1 MQVSVSPGKIHGTVC
16 APGSKSMMQRVCAAA
31 LLHRGTTIIH
41 NPGISNDDKAALE
54 IIRQLGASIE
64 ARDGSLVI
72 ESNGINPISDVID
85 CGESGLSARLFTSIA
100 ALYDG
105 RITITGHGS
114 LLRRQMFELKNILLQ
129 SGKVLEDFNGFL
141 PLTISAPFH
150 AGDLNIDGTLS
161 SQYLTGALFA
171 LSFSA
176 EKEITITV
184 SNPKSKPYIDLTLKV
199 LADFGKEVTHDQY
212 EVYHI
217 SPSVNEGS
225 GIIVRAVETDWSS
238 AAAWIVAGAIAG
250 DIIIQHLDKD
260 TTQADARLLDV
271 LKDCGA
277 DFHWEGDSLHI
288 RQTNALKSFSFDAT
302 ECPDLFP
309 VLSVLAGA
317 CEGRSE
323 ITGIHRLEHK
333 ESDRAY
339 STGALLRLLGLDYTA
354 AKDTLFI
361 EGKSSFNGGTIS
373 SYNDHRMVMAAAIAA
388 LRADSEIV
396 IENAEAVA
404 KSYPD
409 FFKHLQSLQV
419 RCTQTI

>member
-1 MQVSVSPGKIHGTVC
+1 MQVSVSPGKIQGTVC
-16 APGSKSMMQRVCAAA
+16 PPGSKSMMQRVCAAA
-31 LLHRGTTIIH
+31 LLYRGTTIIH

-54 IIRQLGASIE
+54 IIRQLGATIQE
-64 ARDGSLVI
+64 REGTLVV
-72 ESNGINPISDVID
+72 ESNGIQPVSDVID
-85 CGESGLSARLFTSIA
+85 CGESGLSARLFTSVA

-105 RITITGHGS
+105 RITMTGHGS
-114 LLRRQMFELKNILLQ
+114 ILKRQMFELKNILPQ
-129 SGKVLEDFNGFL
+129 YGKVLGDFNGFL
-141 PLTISAPFH
+141 PITFSGSFQAN
-150 AGDLNIDGTLS
+150 DMNIDGSIS

-171 LSFSA
+171 VAFA
-176 EKEITITV
+176 AYKEITVTV
-184 SNPKSKPYIDLTLKV
+184 NNPKSKPYIDLTLKV
-199 LADFGKEVTHDQY
+199 LADFGKNITHDQY
-212 EVYHI
+212 EVFHI
-217 SPSVNEGS
+217 PPSVNTDAGT
-225 GIIVRAVETDWSS
+225 IVRAIETDWSS
-238 AAAWIVAGAIAG
+238 AAAWIVAGVIAG
-250 DIIIQHLDKD
+250 DIVIQNLDKD

-277 DFHWEGDSLHI
+277 DFNWEGNALHV

-323 ITGIHRLEHK
+323 IKGIHRLEHK

-339 STGALLRLLGLDYTA
+339 TTGALLRLLGLNYSA
-354 AKDTLFI
+354 EKDSLFI
-361 EGKSSFNGGTIS
+361 EGKSSFNGGVIS

-396 IENAEAVA
+396 IEDAEAVG

-409 FFKHLQSLQV
+409 FFKHLRSLQV
-419 RCTQTI
+419 NCIQTV

>member
-1 MQVSVSPGKIHGTVC
+1 
-16 APGSKSMMQRVCAAA
+16 MMQRVCAAA
-31 LLHRGTTIIH
+31 LLHKGQTVIYNAGT
-41 NPGISNDDKAALE
+41 SNDDKAALE
-54 IIRQLGASIE
+54 IIRQLGASVETRGE
-64 ARDGSLVI
+64 ALVV
-72 ESNGINPISDVID
+72 ESNGIHPVSNIID
-85 CGESGLSARLFTSIA
+85 CGESGLSARLFTSVA

-105 RITITGHGS
+105 SITMTGHGS
-114 LLRRQMFELKNILLQ
+114 ILKRQMFELEKILLQ
-129 SGKVLEDFNGFL
+129 YGKTLRDFTGFL
-141 PLTISAPFH
+141 PITISGPFR
-150 AGDLNIDGTLS
+150 ANNMTIDGSIS

-171 LSFSA
+171 LAFA
-176 EKEITITV
+176 GDKEITVTV
-184 SNPKSKPYIDLTLKV
+184 TNPKSKPYIDLTLKV
-199 LADFGKEVTHDQY
+199 LSDFGKKITHDRY
-212 EVYHI
+212 EVFHI
-217 SPSVNEGS
+217 PPLVNEES
-225 GIIVRAVETDWSS
+225 GTVVRAVETDWSS

-250 DIIIQHLDKD
+250 DVLIQNLDKD

-277 DFHWEGDSLHI
+277 DFCWEG
-288 RQTNALKSFSFDAT
+288 NALHVRHTNVLKCFSFDAT

-323 ITGIHRLEHK
+323 IKGVHRLAHK

-339 STGALLRLLGLDYTA
+339 STGALLRLLGVDYFA
-354 AKDTLFI
+354 EKDSLFI
-361 EGKSSFNGGTIS
+361 EGKNAFNGGTIS

-396 IENAEAVA
+396 IEGAEAVA

-419 RCTQTI
+419 NCIQTV